1 MKGKLS
7 VEPGLA
13 GTIYVSYWSIWVPV
27 WALAA
32 ACSFLQIQIL
42 GNTDNGSKL
51 PARARPAAGTHTGTQ
66 LLASGS
72 VQGLAGVLGC
82 EPVNGAANS
91 LSLFI
96 CLSHFKKG
104 QLLFMQKMSAI
115 SEKFF
120 SPNTFFMNF
129 KKSVVLGRAGV
140 GRGRETCLPSV
151 YSSDVCGGPG
161 PGNSQEPCIPLGS
174 PWWVAGTGYALA
186 GSRICSECGTQTC
199 DRDALSQVAP

>member
-1 MKGKLS
+1 MSHIGVSGFQSGLWLLPAASCKYRSWETLIMAPNCLRG
-7 VEPGLA
+7 PGLQ
-13 GTIYVSYWSIWVPV
+13 
-27 WALAA
+27 LAPTQGP
-32 ACSFLQIQIL
+32 S
-42 GNTDNGSKL
+42 SWL
-51 PARARPAAGTHTGTQ
+51 PAQSRALQ
-66 LLASGS
+66 EFW
-72 VQGLAGVLGC
+72 GVNQWMGPLIL
-82 EPVNGAANS
+82 S
-91 LSLFI
+91 LSLSV
-96 CLSHFKKG
+96 SHILKKG